1 MHQESYA
8 EVEYCSEGRKNYDLL
23 ELVLPCASCLADQW
37 LSMIQSIKNE
47 SKEIYCNRIIRI
59 ITVNINRWITWNR
72 YCTQGDWKQLDSLY
86 IGLTPCYHNIFWS
99 HECRTVIT
107 NVSNTPSQ
115 LSCFWLWIP
124 SRNSFMKIWPIIII
138 NLLINWCL
146 KQEMWTDGI
155 SKFVSTTSACSP
167 SSCTKMQMRS
177 LTM

>member
-107 NVSNTPSQ
+107 NVSNTRLNWVVFGCGFHPGTHLWKFDQ
-115 LSCFWLWIP
+115 LS
-124 SRNSFMKIWPIIII
+124 S
-138 NLLINWCL
+138 LIC
-146 KQEMWTDGI
+146 
-155 SKFVSTTSACSP
+155 
-167 SSCTKMQMRS
+167 
-177 LTM
+177 